1 MSPHIEREIRSQG
14 QAWRAALEA
23 VADRTSALSELLTHA
38 HGREVRFL
46 GSGSSYY
53 LGVAAAPVWGRRGWM
68 ARALPSAEQVLH
80 PDDYPTPQ
88 PPLAVAVSRSGA
100 TTETLRALEVL
111 RNAGSPAIGVTT
123 RRDTPMDDLC
133 DVVVHVT
140 GAQEESTVQTRSFTA
155 QFLVVQ
161 ALAQLGAAGP
171 TGLAPFGE
179 LPSLADDWITAAD
192 QTVAPLATRFERVYV
207 LGTGMRWGLAM
218 EGALKLKETS
228 LTESEAFQTLEFRHG
243 PKSMID
249 DATLVVGLIGERT
262 RDTELAVL
270 GEMRQLGATILAV
283 GPGARAEDGSHALAF
298 PGAEA
303 DETLGVLGVLYL
315 PPLQL
320 LAYHRGM
327 AKGLDPDHP
336 RHLSFAV
343 ELDRL

>member
-1 MSPHIEREIRSQG
+1 MSAHIEREIRSQG

-23 VADRTSALSELLTHA
+23 VADRSDALSKLLTRA
-38 HGREVRFL
+38 RGREARFL

-53 LGVAAAPVWGRRGWM
+53 LGVAAAPAWGRVGWT
-68 ARALPSAEQVLH
+68 ARALPSAEQLLH
-80 PDDYPTPQ
+80 ASDYALQ
-88 PPLAVAVSRSGA
+88 EAPLAVAVSRSGT

-111 RNAGSPAIGVTT
+111 RNEGSPAIGVTT
-123 RRDTPMDDLC
+123 RRGTPLDDLC

-140 GAQEESTVQTRSFTA
+140 GAHEESTVQTRSFTS
-155 QFLVVQ
+155 QFLVLQ
-161 ALAQLGAAGP
+161 ALARLGA
-171 TGLAPFGE
+171 TGASGLESFRE
-179 LPSLADDWITAAD
+179 LPSLAEAWIEASDA
-192 QTVAPLATRFERVYV
+192 TVAPLATRFERVYV

-249 DATLVVGLIGERT
+249 DATLLVGLIGDRT
-262 RDTELAVL
+262 RHTELTVL
-270 GEMRQLGATILAV
+270 REMHQLGATILVV
-283 GPGARAEDGSHALAF
+283 GPGVQDEDGVHAIAF
-298 PGAEA
+298 PGNPSI
-303 DETLGVLGVLYL
+303 ETLGVLYL

-336 RHLSFAV
+336 RNLTFAV
-343 ELDRL
+343 ELDHL

>member
-1 MSPHIEREIRSQG
+1 MSTHIEREIRSQG
-14 QAWRAALEA
+14 QAWRAALQA
-23 VADRTSALSELLTHA
+23 VADRSDALSDLLA
-38 HGREVRFL
+38 RARGREARFL

-53 LGVAAAPVWGRRGWM
+53 LGVAAAPAWGRRGWT
-68 ARALPSAEQVLH
+68 ARALPSAEQLLH
-80 PDDYPTPQ
+80 ADDYAVPQ
-88 PPLAVAVSRSGA
+88 PPLAVAVSRSGT

-123 RRDTPMDDLC
+123 RQGTPLDDLC

-140 GAQEESTVQTRSFTA
+140 GAHEESTVQTRSFTA

-161 ALAQLGAAGP
+161 ALAQLDAAGP
-171 TGLAPFGE
+171 TGLEPFRE
-179 LPSLADDWITAAD
+179 LPSLADDWIATADAS
-192 QTVAPLATRFERVYV
+192 VAPLATRFERVYV

-218 EGALKLKETS
+218 ESALKLKETS

-249 DATLVVGLIGERT
+249 DATLLVGLIGDST
-262 RDTELAVL
+262 RDTELRVL
-270 GEMRQLGATILAV
+270 REMRQLGATVLVV
-283 GPGARAEDGSHALAF
+283 GPDVQAEDGLHALAF
-298 PGAEA
+298 PGSSS
-303 DETLGVLGVLYL
+303 DETLNVLYL

-336 RHLSFAV
+336 RHLTFAV